1 MHLERFPGSIRDVMQ
16 VVQMSP
22 ESLMKRGNTISLGIR
37 SLIYKI
43 GSSDK
48 GCILF
53 SLYLSIYICTLW
65 NFVKFDILGKLFS
78 GNIQL
83 HRQHGMRTSFYREC
97 WKWPKLCQFHQIND
111 MILGTS
117 KFGQVFSGHFPSCV
131 ECSPLVIW
139 WFIWLLECFEGK
151 NMGCMSRISR
161 VAGLLGW
168 NGPVKL

>member
-97 WKWPKLCQFHQIND
+97 WKLPKLCQFHQIKD
-111 MILGTS
+111 IGDFQIWTGLFWTFPLMCG
-117 KFGQVFSGHFPSCV
+117 VFSFRYMMIYI
-131 ECSPLVIW
+131 VIGVFW
-139 WFIWLLECFEGK
+139 G
-151 NMGCMSRISR
+151 
-161 VAGLLGW
+161 
-168 NGPVKL
+168 